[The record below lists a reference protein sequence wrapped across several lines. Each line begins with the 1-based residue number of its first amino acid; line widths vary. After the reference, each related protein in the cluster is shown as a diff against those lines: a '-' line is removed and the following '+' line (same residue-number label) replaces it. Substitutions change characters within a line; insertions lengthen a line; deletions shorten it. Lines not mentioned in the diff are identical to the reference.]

1 MYGAT
6 YFVWIQIVGFI
17 HNFCFYSQFVSVFR
31 IRIQEC
37 FGSGS
42 GFQIQIQIRVFKND
56 YYDYEDYEYDYD

>member
-17 HNFCFYSQFVSVFR
+17 HNFCFYSQFVAVFR

-37 FGSGS
+37 FGS